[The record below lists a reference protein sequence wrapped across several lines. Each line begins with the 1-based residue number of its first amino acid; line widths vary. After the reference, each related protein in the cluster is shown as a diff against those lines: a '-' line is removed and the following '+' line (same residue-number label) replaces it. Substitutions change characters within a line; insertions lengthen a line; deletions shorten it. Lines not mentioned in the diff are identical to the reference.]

1 MVIYNIIIY
10 NICID
15 ISVLEN
21 YHISQSFKVLSKDEF
36 NIFKNFTP
44 EEYRICRRRI
54 IDGIIATD
62 MANHQK
68 VLTATKTK
76 VELYDIVKGEN
87 FEKIVTDEETSKNLA
102 KLFDSQQCILNM
114 ILHTADISN
123 PGKPSKV
130 SEQWTKKVYGE
141 FFMQGDLEK
150 EKGLPISNFCDR
162 NTTNVNKAMVGF
174 ITFVV
179 APTIDALVNII
190 PEVSDYSDYC
200 KSNLRKHQIGAK
212 NDDRKALEAKK
223 KEKKKN

>member
-1 MVIYNIIIY
+1 MY
-10 NICID
+10 ID

-21 YHISQSFKVLSKDEF
+21 YHISQTFKVLSKNEF

-54 IDGIIATD
+54 IEGIIATD

-76 VELYDIVKGEN
+76 TELYNIVNGKN
-87 FEKIVTDEETSKNLA
+87 FEQLVTDEETSNNLV
-102 KLFDSQQCILNM
+102 KLFDTQQCILNM

-123 PGKPSKV
+123 PGKPSNI

-150 EKGLPISNFCDR
+150 QKGLPISNFCDR
-162 NTTNVNKAMVGF
+162 NTINVNKAMVGF

-190 PEVSDYSDYC
+190 PEVSDYSHYC
-200 KSNLRKHQIGAK
+200 KSNLRKHQLGAK
-212 NDDRKALEAKK
+212 KDERKELEIKFKERRKK
-223 KEKKKN
+223 TSM

>member
-10 NICID
+10 NFCID

-150 EKGLPISNFCDR
+150 EKGLPVSNFCDR

-190 PEVSDYSDYC
+190 PQVSDYSDYC